1 MPNPKNSPSRIPF
14 IDYEPAEIK
23 ETTGTNWRIV
33 FRCRIPGTNKM
44 KRFRHRV
51 KKMASARDRLRYAKR
66 ICVEINKKLE
76 RGWSPFA
83 EESSYKEYRLLFS
96 ALDKFLANFQEMER
110 RGDLRAP
117 SLKAYTS
124 HIKMLKQYLAN
135 QDKENMLC
143 VEFTKPFVSK
153 YLEHVYYDKK
163 RSPRTVNNY
172 LAFCRYLATLMVDR
186 EYLPINTITKIQP
199 LTEGKKIREII
210 DDETRVKIFNELLAT
225 NPRFLVCCLTVYYCF
240 IRRTELTK
248 LQVKHVQ
255 LAQAVINVPAT
266 ISKNKKDDI
275 VTVPKSL
282 IPYLVDHIKGAN
294 QNDYLFS
301 NRHLMP
307 GETAVQPKYISDQWA
322 KLRRKLG
329 FKETYQFYSLKDTG
343 ITKLFM
349 MGIPT
354 IKIRDQARH
363 YDITITEKYTP
374 RNFNRDD
381 TIFSAGLDF

>member
-1 MPNPKNSPSRIPF
+1 MPNSKKSIPF
-14 IDYEPAEIK
+14 IDYEPAEVK
-23 ETTGTNWRIV
+23 EKTGPNWRIV

-51 KKMASARDRLRYAKR
+51 KKMASTRDRDRYAKR

-83 EESSYKEYRLLFS
+83 EETKYKEYKMLIP
-96 ALDKFLANFQEMER
+96 AMDKFLANFQEQER
-110 RGDLRAP
+110 RGKLRTP
-117 SLKAYTS
+117 TLKAYTS
-124 HIKMLKQYLAN
+124 QIRMLKNFLN
-135 QDKENMLC
+135 QIDKENLLC
-143 VEFTKPFVSK
+143 AEFTKPFVSN
-153 YLEHVYYDKK
+153 YLDYIYYDRK

-186 EYLPINTITKIQP
+186 EYLPVNTITKIQP
-199 LTEGKKIREII
+199 LTEGKKVREII
-210 DDETRVKIFNELLAT
+210 DDETRVKIFKELLAT

-248 LQVKHVQ
+248 LKVKHVQ
-255 LAQAVINVPAT
+255 LAQAVINIPAT

-275 VTVPKSL
+275 VTIPKAL
-282 IPYLVDHIKGAN
+282 IPYLIDNIKGAN
-294 QNDYLFS
+294 QKDFLFS

-322 KLRRKLG
+322 KLRKKLG

-363 YDITITEKYTP
+363 HDITITEKYTP